1 MAELNEQQTVY
12 YIPDNYIEEGR
23 IFQGRIRIRDLI
35 EGLVLAIP
43 FALLGWALGKTL
55 ETKLFL
61 SILLGGPL
69 LVLGVIGIN
78 GDPLSVVLRSI
89 RNFSKKKRLRL
100 YNSNP
105 RPYQVTPVQAIFS
118 EESGRDRLATAY
130 ENYQQKR
137 LNEKLNLEM
146 VEGED
151 YVFAPDDHETR
162 YANGN
167 FTPATAEQKQVV
179 VLESEDDSYYDD
191 LFDNI
196 RWDN

>member
-1 MAELNEQQTVY
+1 MAELNEQQTIY

-23 IFQGRIRIRDLI
+23 IFQGRIRVRYLI

-43 FALLGWALGKTL
+43 LALLGWALGKTL
-55 ETKLFL
+55 ETKIFL
-61 SILLGGPL
+61 SILLGGPI

-78 GDPLSVVLRSI
+78 GDPLSVVLKSI
-89 RNFSKKKRLRL
+89 RSWSKKKSLRL
-100 YNSNP
+100 YNPNP

-137 LNEKLNLEM
+137 LEEKLNLEL

-151 YVFAPDDHETR
+151 YVFAEDSHETR
-162 YANGN
+162 YSNGSY
-167 FTPATAEQKQVV
+167 TPAAAEQKPVV
-179 VLESEDDSYYDD
+179 VLDSEDDSYYDD
-191 LFDNI
+191 LFDTM
-196 RWDN
+196 RWD